1 MNNNLSSSELLN
13 QTNSINNLCTYHNEQ
28 YFSFCKSCCTQIC
41 RFCEDSHFNHELID
55 FKIIQPQKEEIDL
68 LKEIIK
74 KYEEDYNNILSKII
88 SWKKM
93 IDNIISSFQAQI
105 KNNQKMNQN
114 IDFIFN
120 KCDYNYM
127 NYYSILKFRQIFANI
142 IEPQIGQNDTNLLK
156 YMQTNNMTFNDNK
169 MGLFDYNNYNKM
181 KFYLDKIIDSD
192 DEYKFINNSINII
205 NFLWEIYSSN
215 IKKKNIIEKFIDLSK
230 YKKRNNNIININ
242 KDINNI
248 SFDELNKTQP
258 NILPKINNI
267 FLESNFLK
275 IDTNDM
281 QETNRKNQNIKP
293 KLIKLN
299 FDNTQGRNNIY
310 FKKRS
315 NSNINNFCNKN
326 RKNISL
332 NINEFN
338 TNLNIN
344 KINLYLKDDKIEA
357 TDKNI
362 NKELIINRNNH
373 KNKKNHK
380 NNNNKNK
387 QKKTYIHK
395 KFEPKKNILN
405 KDDNII
411 EIVTK
416 TPKRSNKS
424 EKNKFYG
431 INYYFND
438 SK

>member
-1 MNNNLSSSELLN
+1 
-13 QTNSINNLCTYHNEQ
+13 
-28 YFSFCKSCCTQIC
+28 
-41 RFCEDSHFNHELID
+41 
-55 FKIIQPQKEEIDL
+55 
-68 LKEIIK
+68 
-74 KYEEDYNNILSKII
+74 
-88 SWKKM
+88 
-93 IDNIISSFQAQI
+93 
-105 KNNQKMNQN
+105 
-114 IDFIFN
+114 
-120 KCDYNYM
+120 
-127 NYYSILKFRQIFANI
+127 
-142 IEPQIGQNDTNLLK
+142 
-156 YMQTNNMTFNDNK
+156 
-169 MGLFDYNNYNKM
+169 
-181 KFYLDKIIDSD
+181 
-192 DEYKFINNSINII
+192 
-205 NFLWEIYSSN
+205 
-215 IKKKNIIEKFIDLSK
+215 
-230 YKKRNNNIININ
+230 
-242 KDINNI
+242 
-248 SFDELNKTQP
+248 
-258 NILPKINNI
+258 
-267 FLESNFLK
+267 
-275 IDTNDM
+275 M

-380 NNNNKNK
+380 INNNKNK

-438 SK
+438 SKENKLNSTYKI